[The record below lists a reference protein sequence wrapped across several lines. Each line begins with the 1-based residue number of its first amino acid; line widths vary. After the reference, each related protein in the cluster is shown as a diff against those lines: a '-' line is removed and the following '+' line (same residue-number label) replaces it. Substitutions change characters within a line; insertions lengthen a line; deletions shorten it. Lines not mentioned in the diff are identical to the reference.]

1 MIAIVDYGV
10 GNLFS
15 LASSVRS
22 LGLEVTITR
31 NAADLRAADHILLP
45 GVGAFADAM
54 DKLTATGLVPVLK
67 EETRHTPLLGI
78 CLGMQLL
85 FDKSYEFGEHEGL
98 GLIPG
103 QVCPLAPDLTDPAL
117 KVPHIGWNA
126 LDITRPDDPLFRYVK
141 NGEYVYY
148 VHSFYAKGCAASTLA
163 TSEYSIPVTG
173 AVRRGLVYGTQFH
186 PEKSGNTGLRLLKA
200 FAEL

>member
-31 NAADLRAADHILLP
+31 DAADLRAADHILLP

-54 DKLTATGLVPVLK
+54 NKLTATGLVPVLK
-67 EETRHTPLLGI
+67 EETQHTPLLGI

-186 PEKSGNTGLRLLKA
+186 PEKSGDTGLRLLKA